1 MPRPRGHGPGFEAR
15 RQQIIDSAAQL
26 FAQAGYNATSLDDIC
41 EAVSLGRGALYRYI
55 GSKGNLLFEVQNRV
69 LEPLL
74 ARANEIRATDLDAV
88 SRLRLISRVLLSI
101 MTEMLDHVWVYQHDY
116 RSLTGAARTRMVSQR
131 HEFENI
137 VQDLAKAAI
146 DAGQFRQQDARLVML
161 QFLNMHNYT
170 YQWWRPSLGLCADEL
185 SDLYCR
191 TLFEGFAPRDRPAPA
206 EV

>member
-41 EAVSLGRGALYRYI
+41 AAVSLGRGALYRYI

-74 ARANEIRATDLDAV
+74 ARASEIRDSDLDPV
-88 SRLRLISRVLLSI
+88 TRLRLISGVLLSI

-116 RSLTGAARTRMVSQR
+116 RSLTGAARARMVRQR
-131 HEFENI
+131 HEFELI
-137 VQDLAKAAI
+137 VQDLAQAAI
-146 DAGQFRQQDARLVML
+146 DTGQFRKQDARLVML

-170 YQWWRPSLGLCADEL
+170 YQWWRPSLGLSAENL
-185 SDLYCR
+185 SELYCR
-191 TLFEGFAPRDRPAPA
+191 TLFEGFAARPGSADPG
-206 EV
+206 